1 MEPPLNFRRLHVET
15 IQKNAGGSFF
25 YDGTLAKKT
34 PYQHVGVRLLW
45 QFFFPLRFFLTRRSL
60 GSMDCFLG

>member
-1 MEPPLNFRRLHVET
+1 MSEAGNLKSRNRGKAAGTHGTPLHVET

-34 PYQHVGVRLLW
+34 PYQHVDVRLLW
-45 QFFFPLRFFLTRRSL
+45 QFFFPLRFF
-60 GSMDCFLG
+60 